1 MYKSRLAVSGRAG
14 KRIATVAAGYA
25 DGVLSGFTDKARVIA
40 VGAKC
45 PILGNV
51 GLDETV
57 ICVDSAK
64 DVKVGDTVTF
74 IGEQDGLEISLV
86 DYSRWTRRIPWET
99 MVAIP
104 RRVGRV
110 FK

>member
-1 MYKSRLAVSGRAG
+1 MSL
-14 KRIATVAAGYA
+14 
-25 DGVLSGFTDKARVIA
+25 
-40 VGAKC
+40 
-45 PILGNV
+45 LGNV

-57 ICVDSAK
+57 ICVDGAG
-64 DVKVGDTVTF
+64 DVKVGDPVTF
-74 IGEQDGLEISLV
+74 IGGQDGLEISLV

-104 RRVGRV
+104 KRVGRV

>member
-1 MYKSRLAVSGRAG
+1 MAISTRGGR
-14 KRIATVAAGYA
+14 RIATVAAGYA
-25 DGVLSGFTDKARVIA
+25 DGVPSGFTDKARVI
-40 VGAKC
+40 VGGAKC
-45 PILGNV
+45 PILGTV

-57 ICVDSAK
+57 VCIDSAH

-86 DYSRWTRRIPWET
+86 DYSNWTRRIPWET

-104 RRVGRV
+104 RRVHRV
-110 FK
+110 FFR

>member
-1 MYKSRLAVSGRAG
+1 M
-14 KRIATVAAGYA
+14 AAGYA
-25 DGVLSGFTDKARVIA
+25 DGVPSGFTDRARAIVG
-40 VGAKC
+40 GAKC

-57 ICVDSAK
+57 ICVDGAG
-64 DVKVGDTVTF
+64 DVKVGDPVTF
-74 IGEQDGLEISLV
+74 IGGQDGLEISLV

-104 RRVGRV
+104 KRVGRV